1 MGRAQKEGYQAIG
14 GMPPDFRS
22 GWTKKSV
29 GWAQEKRK
37 TAD

>member
-1 MGRAQKEGYQAIG
+1 MKDYQAIG
-14 GMPPDFRS
+14 GMPSDFRS
-22 GWTKKSV
+22 GWTRKTD